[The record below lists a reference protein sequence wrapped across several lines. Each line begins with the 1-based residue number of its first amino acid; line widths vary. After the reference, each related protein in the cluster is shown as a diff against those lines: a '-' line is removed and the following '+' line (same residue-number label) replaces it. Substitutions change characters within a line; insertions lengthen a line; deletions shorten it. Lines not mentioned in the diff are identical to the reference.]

1 MITRIILR
9 NFQRHE
15 HLVLDLDPVTT
26 LVGSTDHGKSSVLRA
41 LRWVALNK
49 PRGSEFIRH
58 GTGRVSVTVRTEND
72 GKVVRAKGKKDNYY
86 SFNGKKYGSLGSE
99 VPQNVSSLLSL
110 DDTNFQLQF
119 DPPFWFHL
127 SPPEVSRQLNNVV
140 DLSVIDSTMSSIA
153 GDTRKAKAE
162 YEVISTRYNTLLEE
176 RNGLRWVKDAHEDL
190 TRVEGLEV
198 RRESLTKQVDSLEG
212 MLKRVGGLQETRKEA
227 QKASQEATSTLR
239 LGQAWKL
246 LTEDTERLEGLI
258 QDAQEALHN
267 TQVEI
272 PDISHLEHL
281 ASLLKLLSS
290 AVVVCEA
297 VQEYKAEA
305 ITTKKLLEEEMG
317 DTCMLCGRSLP

>member
-9 NFQRHE
+9 NFQKHE

-26 LVGSTDHGKSSVLRA
+26 LVGSTDQGKSSVLRA

-49 PRGSEFIRH
+49 PRGLEFIRH
-58 GTGRVSVTVRTEND
+58 GTKGVSVTAFAEDDKVRRARSKEENT
-72 GKVVRAKGKKDNYY
+72 Y
-86 SFNGKKYGSLGSE
+86 SLNGKKYGALGSE
-99 VPQNVSSLLSL
+99 VPRDVSSVLSL

-119 DPPFWFHL
+119 DPPFWFNL

-162 YEVISTRYNTLLEE
+162 YEVVSTRYNTLLEE
-176 RNGLRWVKDAHEDL
+176 RNGLRWIKDAHEDL
-190 TRVEGLEV
+190 TRVEGLEK
-198 RRESLTKQVDSLEG
+198 RGESLTKRVGSLEEV
-212 MLKRVGGLQETRKEA
+212 LKRTDNLQGTLRGV
-227 QKASQEATSTLR
+227 QKASQEATSALR

-246 LTEDTERLEGLI
+246 LSEDTERLEGLI
-258 QDAQEALHN
+258 RDTQEALHN

-281 ASLLKLLSS
+281 ASLMKLLRS

-297 VQEYKAEA
+297 VQDYKAEA